1 MGTQRSP
8 GAEGHPGRPAR
19 PLSTPALVSSALK
32 PSEADK
38 KRSRTKHHSGRP
50 AEAANSTGV
59 KRRCEIHK
67 TR

>member
-19 PLSTPALVSSALK
+19 PLSAPALVSSALK

-38 KRSRTKHHSGRP
+38 KRSRTNTTQGALQRLQT
-50 AEAANSTGV
+50 AQV
-59 KRRCEIHK
+59 
-67 TR
+67 